1 MTIRNILID
10 NLRENIEPNTVNQL
24 AKASNV
30 HRVTI
35 SKMQNGDYSNVH
47 FESIKRVFNALGYDV
62 DVSVEKI
69 EVK

>member
-10 NLRENIEPNTVNQL
+10 NLRENKQPNTVNQL
-24 AKASNV
+24 AQASEV

-47 FESIKRVFNALGYDV
+47 FESIRRVFAALGYEV
-62 DVSVEKI
+62 DI
-69 EVK
+69 EVKKLEA